1 MANDPPKKET
11 AKAKLF
17 CEAYLAMGTER
28 SLEKL
33 SNERID
39 GIAVG
44 LRWLKAWSTTF
55 GWQERA
61 EAYDAEQ
68 LERKRRA
75 RDAQI
80 EEMNE
85 ELAQL
90 GKEERIK
97 IFAYINK
104 LLVEGKMRDAAA
116 VQYAK
121 LVVEV
126 QKQALGDDKQR
137 LEITGKDG
145 GKVEMDVVVETFWG
159 RGTDPRRKV
168 EEIDEEPT
176 EGEESPGIDV
186 EFGDD
191 GNDEPWEDEEDS
203 DSFDETNS

>member
-85 ELAQL
+85 ELALL
-90 GKEERIK
+90 GREERIK
-97 IFAYINK
+97 ALEHIAK
-104 LLVEGKMRDAAA
+104 LIKKGEMRDSATINWL
-116 VQYAK
+116 K
-121 LVVEV
+121 LAIET
-126 QKQALGDDKQR
+126 QRQALGDDKQR
-137 LEITGKDG
+137 LEIT
-145 GKVEMDVVVETFWG
+145 
-159 RGTDPRRKV
+159 
-168 EEIDEEPT
+168 
-176 EGEESPGIDV
+176 
-186 EFGDD
+186 
-191 GNDEPWEDEEDS
+191 
-203 DSFDETNS
+203 